1 LAISDIVPI
10 VLDIHHHW
18 ISSGMYIEPTD
29 SRVKRVVDS
38 WRGVRP
44 AMHYSVSREDLLV
57 DHDPNQRP
65 DLALLLGQGY
75 KKQKLRAHSD
85 FMWNR
90 ACNDWALSFA
100 DQFDIQVEAKGKNLA
115 SAQVC
120 EQLIK

>member
-1 LAISDIVPI
+1 
-10 VLDIHHHW
+10 
-18 ISSGMYIEPTD
+18 
-29 SRVKRVVDS
+29 
-38 WRGVRP
+38 
-44 AMHYSVSREDLLV
+44 MHYSVSREDLLV

-115 SAQVC
+115 SEQLC